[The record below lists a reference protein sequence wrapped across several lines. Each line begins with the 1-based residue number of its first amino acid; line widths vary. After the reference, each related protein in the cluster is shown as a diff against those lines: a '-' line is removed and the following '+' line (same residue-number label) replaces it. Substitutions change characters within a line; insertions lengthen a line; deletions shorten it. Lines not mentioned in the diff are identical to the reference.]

1 MIERTYRGLFWGLVL
16 GGLTLDQASKYGVFK
31 ALYNGGDNGE
41 LVLIPG
47 AFKLLAQ
54 FSEQQE
60 ASANFLASLR
70 TWSGE
75 TLPKVNHGALFG
87 LGGEY
92 VSLANA
98 VFAVISVVAALAIA
112 YWSTRRATVRD
123 RALCAALGLILAGTL
138 GNLYDRLVFNGVRD
152 FLYFHLINW
161 PVFNLADCC
170 LVCGAGLLLTQ
181 AFWSQPVRADR
192 NSSEAVLV
200 GEAAET
206 SQVSFTWNDAGKKQL
221 NARKTHG

>member
-1 MIERTYRGLFWGLVL
+1 MTERTYRGLFWGLVL

-31 ALYNGGDNGE
+31 ALYNPGE
-41 LVLIPG
+41 DGEWVLIPG
-47 AFKLLAQ
+47 VFKLLAQ
-54 FSEQQE
+54 FTRQRESSETL
-60 ASANFLASLR
+60 LASLR

-92 VSLANA
+92 VTLANA
-98 VFAVISVVAALAIA
+98 VFAAVSLLAALAIA
-112 YWSTRRATVRD
+112 YWSTRPATVRD
-123 RALCAALGLILAGTL
+123 RALCGALGLILAGTL

-170 LVCGAGLLLTQ
+170 LVCGAGLLLMQ
-181 AFWSQPVRADR
+181 AFWNQSVLEAA
-192 NSSEAVLV
+192 NNSEAVLA
-200 GEAAET
+200 GEMAE
-206 SQVSFTWNDAGKKQL
+206 V
-221 NARKTHG
+221 R